1 MKKKTIIT
9 ALLALVAMAG
19 QGQVYVGGEDFVYL
33 LPSKEIYET
42 GEDMWFK
49 AYLFNRQTFALSD
62 NSKTLYLQIRNAN
75 DSVVWN
81 EKYPLVH
88 GRGDGHIYIGDDW
101 QNGDYYIEGYPPS
114 SLSNDSS
121 AAIRPRRIYIVRQV
135 AQMDSIITVDTKK
148 DSILRENGHRFF
160 RLFPEGGRLVDGIGS
175 LVAFKATY
183 SDGFPEDVSGK
194 VLEDGQDIISFSCE
208 HDGMGKFL
216 ITPRKGRKYEVILA
230 DGRVYPLPTIESDG
244 LALHLIRLSKTEI
257 SLLVSSTSN
266 ETRPFSVF
274 AQMRGI
280 PCCSA
285 KGNVKG
291 KQIVRLPI
299 DNFLYQGIAEITLV
313 DGKGNPVAERLVYV
327 NPDKNRLHIEA
338 KPNRQSYHRREEGKV
353 SLKVTN
359 ESGRS
364 VMSELAVSIFDKAYV
379 YQPGH
384 ENILSHCFLSTQ
396 IRGNIFNPTYYFDEQ
411 NTDRLQALDLLLLTQ
426 GWRKYENKQSG
437 KSSMLSD
444 AISGRITISK
454 KQNSAYSQQ
463 LLRVFT
469 PQSDTC
475 YVWSDENGHFDITP
489 DQMNFLRGNVYI
501 KPLSNKKYKA
511 QILLDNPFDSINDY
525 RRGLPRYTTLAYH
538 RDNDNDERTVINGF
552 GTVMLDNVTV
562 TARRHSPY
570 RDKVTGYL
578 DSLATMASGEWVC
591 ECHAA
596 SSRHYLNGYKGY
608 SHHPDGCSATSY
620 SGKRLM
626 PKRDEDYELI
636 RYEPMGGGGDWVV
649 TDIKTIKYAGPQ
661 YTEEEL
667 LKLYGMWK
675 DQGYYPQR
683 EFYEPTPLEL
693 ASSLPDPRNTL
704 QWKPIILT
712 NENGEAE
719 VEFIT
724 SDVNTEFI
732 GIVEA
737 IDGNGQIGCDTFT
750 FRVIRNK

>member
-1 MKKKTIIT
+1 MNKKTIIT
-9 ALLALVAMAG
+9 ALLTLVTMVG
-19 QGQVYVGGEDFVYL
+19 QGQVNVGSEDFVYL

-49 AYLFNRQTFALSD
+49 AYLLNRQTFALSD
-62 NSKTLYLQIRNAN
+62 NSQTLYLQMRNTN

-81 EKYPLVH
+81 GKYPLLH

-101 QNGDYYIEGYPPS
+101 ENGDYFIEGYTRS

-121 AAIRPRRIYIVRQV
+121 AAIRPRCIYVVGQV
-135 AQMDSIITVDTKK
+135 AQMDSIISENIRN
-148 DSILRENGHRFF
+148 DSISRVNDHRLF
-160 RLFPEGGRLVDGIGS
+160 RLFPEGGRLIDGIGS

-194 VLEDGQDIISFSCE
+194 VLEDRQEIISFCSE

-216 ITPRKGRKYEVILA
+216 ITPHRERKYEVILT

-244 LALHLIRLSKTEI
+244 LSLHLIRSSKTEL
-257 SLLVSSTSN
+257 SLSVSSTNN
-266 ETRPFSVF
+266 EARPFSVF

-285 KGNVKG
+285 KGIVKG

-299 DNFLYQGIAEITLV
+299 DNFPYQGIVEITLF
-313 DGKGNPVAERLVYV
+313 DSEGNPVAERLVYV
-327 NPDKNRLHIEA
+327 NSTKNRLNVEA
-338 KPNRQSYHRREEGKV
+338 KPNRQSFHRREEGKV
-353 SLKVTN
+353 SLKVTD
-359 ESGRS
+359 EAGHP

-384 ENILSHCFLSTQ
+384 ENIMSHCYLSTQ
-396 IRGNIFNPTYYFDEQ
+396 IRGNIFNPTYYFNES

-426 GWRKYENKQSG
+426 GWRKYENTHNG
-437 KSSMLSD
+437 KSPILFD
-444 AISGRITISK
+444 GISGRIVIGK
-454 KQNSAYSQQ
+454 KQNSANNQQ
-463 LLRVFT
+463 LLRAFT

-475 YVWSDENGHFDITP
+475 YVWTDENGCFDIQP
-489 DQMNFLRGNVYI
+489 DQMNILRGNVYI
-501 KPLSNKKYKA
+501 KPLSSKNNKA
-511 QILLDNPFDSINDY
+511 RIILDNPFDSINSY
-525 RRGLPRYTTLAYH
+525 RQGIPRFTTLAYH
-538 RDNDNDERTVINGF
+538 IDNDNAERTVVNGF

-608 SHHPDGCSATSY
+608 SHHPDGCFATSY

-626 PKRDEDYELI
+626 PKRGENYELI
-636 RYEPMGGGGDWVV
+636 KYEPMGSEGDWVV

-675 DQGYYPQR
+675 AQGYYPQR
-683 EFYEPTPLEL
+683 EFYEPAPFEL
-693 ASSLPDPRNTL
+693 TSALPDPRNTL
-704 QWKPIILT
+704 QWKPAVLT
-712 NENGEAE
+712 NESGEAE
-719 VEFIT
+719 VNFTT
-724 SDVNTEFI
+724 SDINTEFI

-737 IDGNGQIGCDTFT
+737 IDGNGQMGCETFT
-750 FRVIRNK
+750 FRIIRNK

>member
-1 MKKKTIIT
+1 MKQSIIT
-9 ALLALVAMAG
+9 ALLTLVAMAG
-19 QGQVYVGGEDFVYL
+19 QGQVNVGGEDFMYL
-33 LPSKEIYET
+33 LPSKGIYET

-62 NSKTLYLQIRNAN
+62 NSQTLYLQMRNTN

-81 EKYPLVH
+81 GKYPLIH

-101 QNGDYYIEGYPPS
+101 QNGDYFIEGYSRS

-121 AAIRPRRIYIVRQV
+121 AAICPRRIYVVGQV
-135 AQMDSIITVDTKK
+135 AQMDSIISESARN
-148 DSILRENGHRFF
+148 DSILKENGLRFF
-160 RLFPEGGRLVDGIGS
+160 RLFPEGGRLIDGVGS

-194 VLEDGQDIISFSCE
+194 VLEDGQDIISFSSE

-216 ITPRKGRKYEVILA
+216 ITPHKGRKYEVILA
-230 DGRVYPLPTIESDG
+230 DGRVYPLPTIEFDG
-244 LALHLIRLSKTEI
+244 LSLHLIRSSKTEI

-266 ETRPFSVF
+266 ETRQFSVF

-285 KGNVKG
+285 KGIVKG

-299 DNFLYQGIAEITLV
+299 DNFPYQGIAEITLV
-313 DGKGNPVAERLVYV
+313 DSEGNPVAERLVYV
-327 NPDKNRLHIEA
+327 NPTMNCLHIEV

-353 SLKVTN
+353 TLKVTD
-359 ESGRS
+359 ETGHS
-364 VMSELAVSIFDKAYV
+364 VMSELAVSIFDKAYI

-396 IRGNIFNPTYYFDEQ
+396 IRGNIFNPTYYFNEQ
-411 NTDRLQALDLLLLTQ
+411 NKDRLQALDLLLLTQ
-426 GWRKYENKQSG
+426 GWRKYENKRSG
-437 KSSMLSD
+437 INPILSD
-444 AISGRITISK
+444 GISGILSIGK
-454 KQNSAYSQQ
+454 KQDSTNSQQ
-463 LLRVFT
+463 LLRAFT
-469 PQSDTC
+469 PQKDTC
-475 YVWSDENGHFDITP
+475 YVWTDENGLFDITP
-489 DQMNFLRGNVYI
+489 DQMNVLRGNIYI
-501 KPLSNKKYKA
+501 KPLSSKKYKTKM
-511 QILLDNPFDSINDY
+511 ILENPFDSINSY
-525 RRGLPRYTTLAYH
+525 RQGIPRYTTLAYH
-538 RDNDNDERTVINGF
+538 RDNDNDERTIINGF

-562 TARRHSPY
+562 TAQRHSPY

-626 PKRDEDYELI
+626 PKRGENYELI
-636 RYEPMGGGGDWVV
+636 KYEPMDGGGDWVV

-675 DQGYYPQR
+675 TQGYYPQR
-683 EFYEPTPLEL
+683 EFYEPTQFEL
-693 ASSLPDPRNTL
+693 ASPLPDPRNTL
-704 QWKPIILT
+704 QWKPAVLT
-712 NENGEAE
+712 NESGEAE

-737 IDGNGQIGCDTFT
+737 IDGNGQMGCNTFT